1 VRESVEQGEP
11 GHVIVVDDEPAM
23 RRGLARDITSFG
35 HTVETFADGADA
47 AQRISRGGIDVVIS
61 DISMPGLDGIELLR
75 RVRSDDL
82 DLPVVLVT
90 GAPKVSTAIAAV
102 EHGALRYLTK
112 PVDRQQLRDTVAQAV
127 QLHRLA
133 RVRRQLLDL
142 GGEAARQIGDRVGLE
157 VRFQRALVELYLHYQ
172 PIVCWSD
179 RTVFG
184 YEALVRSREP
194 SLPHPGALLDAAERL
209 DQMHQ
214 LGRRIRALAPIPMG
228 NAPSAALLFVNLH
241 SSDLLDDELFG
252 ARSPLAEVA
261 DRVILEL
268 TERAALDRIPD
279 VKGKVR
285 RLREIGFRIALDD
298 IGAGYAGLNSFALL
312 DPDVVKLDMA
322 LVRGL
327 DLEPTKQRLVRSL
340 LDLSRELGMLVVA
353 EGVETYAERDIL
365 LQLGCNLLQ
374 GYLFAKPAEP
384 FVTPNWL

>member
-1 VRESVEQGEP
+1 
-11 GHVIVVDDEPAM
+11 M

-35 HTVETFADGADA
+35 HTVETFADGAEA
-47 AQRISRGGIDVVIS
+47 AERITRGGIDVVIS

-75 RVRSDDL
+75 RVRSEDL

-90 GAPKVSTAIAAV
+90 GAPRVSTAIAAV

-112 PVDRQQLRDTVAQAV
+112 PVDRQQLRDTIGQAV

-133 RVRRQLLDL
+133 RVRRQLLEL

-157 VRFQRALVELYLHYQ
+157 VRFQRALAELYLHYQ

-209 DQMHQ
+209 DQMHE
-214 LGRRIRALAPIPMG
+214 LGRRIRALAPVPIA

-252 ARSPLAEVA
+252 AQSPLAEVA

-353 EGVETYAERDIL
+353 EGVETHAERDIL

-374 GYLFAKPAEP
+374 GYLFARPADP
-384 FVTPNWL
+384 FVIPSWL